1 MSSSLPGL
9 FSHSI
14 TQIKHAPNLHQ
25 LQVRPQGG
33 SWVNRDQ

>member
-1 MSSSLPGL
+1 MSSYLPGP

-14 TQIKHAPNLHQ
+14 TQIKHAPNLYQ

>member
-1 MSSSLPGL
+1 MSSYLPGS

-14 TQIKHAPNLHQ
+14 TQIKHAPNLQ